1 MHKRSGLLMKLFI
14 ILSFMFVPIFIYSGQ
29 FDLNI
34 IDTPKAYTS
43 YKGDLKFDFFMYDNG
58 GVLGSTTLA
67 ITDYIFL
74 GVYFDAGQLIGSEE
88 VKINQ
93 PGVLA
98 RFLISDGTGYI
109 PPIAVGYSYFMKG
122 DVSKVNDVIVNG
134 IYIVSSQNYF
144 LFGNEQN
151 LSYGIRYPIIPLD
164 YSHPENI
171 TLFVGTDIS
180 ISPEFS
186 IKGEIENIHLLK
198 SRGAET
204 FCNFSVD
211 YNIGDLIALS
221 LEFKYSTS
229 INRVARLLRIGYA
242 TQF

>member
-1 MHKRSGLLMKLFI
+1 MQKKFCLF
-14 ILSFMFVPIFIYSGQ
+14 ILSFLIIPVFLYSSE

-43 YKGDLKFDFFMYDNG
+43 YKGDLRFDFFMYDNG
-58 GVLGSTTLA
+58 GVLGSGTLA

-74 GVYFDAGQLIGSEE
+74 GVYFDAGQLIGQDE
-88 VKINQ
+88 VAINQ

-98 RFLISDGTGYI
+98 RFLISDGSGYL
-109 PPIAVGYSYFMKG
+109 PQIAIGYSYFMKG
-122 DVSKVNDVIVNG
+122 DISKIDSITVNG
-134 IYIVSSQNYF
+134 IYLVSSQSYF

-151 LSYGIRYPIIPLD
+151 VSYGIRYPIIPLS
-164 YSHPENI
+164 YSSPENI

-180 ISPEFS
+180 ICPEFS
-186 IKGEIENIHLLK
+186 VKGEIENIHL
-198 SRGAET
+198 SEGRGSET
-204 FCNFSVD
+204 FFNFSLG
-211 YNIGDLIALS
+211 YNIGDMINLG

-229 INRVARLLRIGYA
+229 IYGIARILRIGYT